1 MNQFPTSAYKP
12 LLGAGLLAALAASL
26 CCITPLLAVVG
37 GLGGVASS
45 FSWLEPFRPYL
56 IVLTVGVLGFAWY
69 QKLKPLP
76 ADDCGCAL
84 DAKHSLLQSKGFL
97 GVVTVLAALLLAFPY
112 YGAKLYPTATRPA
125 PLITSGAA
133 PVWQTANCRI
143 GGMTCEA
150 CAKHVEHAV
159 QQLPGVRSVSVSYD
173 QGTAQVRFDAAKSP
187 AAQVA
192 QAINGTG
199 YQVLATDQPP
209 LLYAHARTQS
219 PATHLRA
226 DVPGVWPCASRTDA
240 NRRLPIFLRVHK
252 LPHSA

>member
-1 MNQFPTSAYKP
+1 MNQSLASADKP
-12 LLGAGLLAALAASL
+12 LVGAGLLAALAASL

-45 FSWLEPFRPYL
+45 FAWLEPFRPYL

-69 QKLKPLP
+69 QKIKSRP
-76 ADDCGCAL
+76 ADDCGCAV
-84 DAKHSLLQSKGFL
+84 DAKPSFLQSKGFL

-112 YGAKLYPTATRPA
+112 YGAKLYPTTTRPA
-125 PLITSGAA
+125 LVTTNGAA
-133 PVWQTANCRI
+133 PVWQTANYRI

-159 QQLPGVRSVSVSYD
+159 QQLPGVQAVTVSYD
-173 QGTAQVRFDAAKSP
+173 RGTAQVRFDAAKSP

-199 YQVLATDQPP
+199 YHIL
-209 LLYAHARTQS
+209 
-219 PATHLRA
+219 PANAPR
-226 DVPGVWPCASRTDA
+226 
-240 NRRLPIFLRVHK
+240 
-252 LPHSA
+252 